1 MYRNTYV
8 FLLLLAS
15 SFHHNGGLA
24 LPTEVALD
32 EKALITPAPT
42 PTLAVY
48 GSYAGAR
55 RGVIGDL
62 TSELDSY
69 VNSIFSELG
78 TAIPSYVSN
87 GLLPGLQ
94 GLPTGSAVM
103 SSVGVSSSDLAAS
116 PTQVLNIP
124 GYGNWTDDGWN
135 LRIHGNVFKQPNISN
150 DTVDRLANFF
160 LIDTSVADLPSS
172 QQDQA
177 RNLTREIYVVQQARQ
192 NVTMVILPG
201 PEFGSSGQPGGGGGV
216 TPAGGEQVVTLPDP
230 TTPEGDFDVFIPID
244 NNSFALTPGVGEIPP
259 QRLNVYAQG
268 TDTGNATSYLVSGEG
283 LTIIS
288 DIDDILRVTKIYQPK
303 EGLLNSFARPFTP
316 WMNMPDIYR
325 NWSTSL
331 PNMHF
336 HYLTTT
342 PEQITRN
349 YMQFIYDTYP
359 GGSFDTR
366 PLNFSD
372 VSATLSIRKWL
383 LDRVFQTFPHRKFI
397 LIADTS
403 NSDVMRDY
411 PEMATQY
418 PGQVQCIF
426 LRNTSATDSGDK
438 FPYNTEGFKNL
449 NQQSYM
455 FFKVPDDLTG
465 LDIVNG
471 QCYNASIPQNLT
483 FGYQGLPFG
492 INTGD
497 GESGNSTSNGVGK
510 LLGTDHPLSR
520 VGSLAV
526 LVLGVLLF
534 NSL

>member
-1 MYRNTYV
+1 MALRSLLTLSAVVLEAYAVPTQV
-8 FLLLLAS
+8 FPHEA
-15 SFHHNGGLA
+15 
-24 LPTEVALD
+24 
-32 EKALITPAPT
+32 ALITPAPT
-42 PTLAVY
+42 RTLAVY
-48 GSYAGAR
+48 GAYAGAR
-55 RGVIGDL
+55 RNIISDVASD
-62 TSELDSY
+62 LDSY

-94 GLPTGSAVM
+94 NLPTGSAVQ
-103 SSVGVSSSDLAAS
+103 SSLGVSSSDLAAT

-124 GYGNWTDDGWN
+124 GYGNWTSSGWN

-150 DTVDRLANFF
+150 ATVDKLANFY
-160 LIDTSVADLPSS
+160 LIDTSVADLPPS

-177 RNLTREIYVVQQARQ
+177 RNLTREIYVVQQG
-192 NVTMVILPG
+192 NESVTMDIVPG
-201 PEFGSSGQPGGGGGV
+201 PEFGASGQPGGGGGV
-216 TPAGGEQVVTLPDP
+216 TPASGEQITTLPYP

-244 NNSFALTPGVGEIPP
+244 NNSFALTPGTGEIPP

-268 TDTGNATSYLVSGEG
+268 TDTGNATSYLVSDQG

-288 DIDDILRVTKIYQPK
+288 DIDDILRVTKIYEPK

-325 NWSTSL
+325 NWSDSL

-349 YMQFIYDTYP
+349 YMQFIYSTYP

-372 VSATLSIRKWL
+372 VSATLSIRKFL
-383 LDRVFQTFPHRKFI
+383 LDKVFQTFPNRKFI
-397 LIADTS
+397 LVADTS

-411 PEMATQY
+411 PEMAKQY

-426 LRNTSATDSGDK
+426 LRNTSATDPGDK
-438 FPYNTEGFKNL
+438 FPYNTEGFQGL
-449 NQQSYM
+449 NQSSYM
-455 FFKVPDDLTG
+455 FFKVPDDLTN

-471 QCYNASIPQNLT
+471 QCWNTTIPQNLT

-492 INTGD
+492 LSTGD
-497 GESGNSTSNGVGK
+497 GNSSSSDNGAGR
-510 LLGTDHPLSR
+510 LLGGGGLLDRAST
-520 VGSLAV
+520 LAL
-526 LVLGVLLF
+526 LVLSVVAFHAL
-534 NSL
+534 